1 MANIRHKGQTTRA
14 GGGAPCCEEGE
25 RRAHFARGR
34 EVGEGARVGEGALF
48 ADARTQ
54 TREDGARAAR
64 EDRAARERPPRR
76 ARGARRAVRLGRGAI
91 SRAPARRA
99 HPQRHKRHRGSH
111 LQKRREGN
119 RVLAGPPEDIGSP
132 DPEGAPF
139 WIFPAPCYISTGGS
153 CGVAWTPLL
162 VPPPPIWDGRAFG
175 PGGVPGASCL
185 LRASID
191 AALGVSLL
199 PQARAARAL
208 CAEMAS
214 ALAPPGRAARR
225 AAGAARV
232 HGPSLAL
239 PGGSALAALVA
250 GRRDAAHL
258 EASPCPTTTDDTRA
272 LAAATRAC

>member
-1 MANIRHKGQTTRA
+1 MLH
-14 GGGAPCCEEGE
+14 
-25 RRAHFARGR
+25 
-34 EVGEGARVGEGALF
+34 L
-48 ADARTQ
+48 
-54 TREDGARAAR
+54 DG
-64 EDRAARERPPRR
+64 
-76 ARGARRAVRLGRGAI
+76 
-91 SRAPARRA
+91 
-99 HPQRHKRHRGSH
+99 
-111 LQKRREGN
+111 
-119 RVLAGPPEDIGSP
+119 
-132 DPEGAPF
+132 
-139 WIFPAPCYISTGGS
+139 WILR
-153 CGVAWTPLL
+153 CGVDAFTGSAAPDL
-162 VPPPPIWDGRAFG
+162 PGDGRAFG

-214 ALAPPGRAARR
+214 ALTPPGRAARR

-258 EASPCPTTTDDTRA
+258 EASPCPTTADDTRA